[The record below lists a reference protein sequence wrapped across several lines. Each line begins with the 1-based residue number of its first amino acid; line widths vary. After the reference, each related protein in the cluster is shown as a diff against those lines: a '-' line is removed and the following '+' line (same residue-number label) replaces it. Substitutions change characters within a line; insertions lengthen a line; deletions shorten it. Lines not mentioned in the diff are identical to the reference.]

1 MGGTL
6 SQVNKLERG
15 LQNGIC
21 QHQCFHGGMSSPKV
35 LLPALFQLPSAF
47 LEGSSR
53 SAGMPHP
60 GPFQITAFAWVLEC
74 VRFYVHPVRVKCI
87 SYSPLTL
94 LEVSHTGLQSQ
105 TFWRFA
111 FLVKLPAGFPVW
123 GAQYGAWATGSLGWT
138 FTVVIILSFWVT
150 CLGEWVLT
158 IPCSISYT
166 SCGSSLTSLVV
177 GNLFC

>member
-1 MGGTL
+1 MCLQSQLLRLRHLSTGADRPVGGRP

-60 GPFQITAFAWVLEC
+60 GPFQIRAFAWVLEC

-94 LEVSHTGLQSQ
+94 LEVSHPGLQSQ
-105 TFWRFA
+105 TFWRFT
-111 FLVKLPAGFPVW
+111 FLFFFFL
-123 GAQYGAWATGSLGWT
+123 
-138 FTVVIILSFWVT
+138 ILF
-150 CLGEWVLT
+150 
-158 IPCSISYT
+158 Y
-166 SCGSSLTSLVV
+166 
-177 GNLFC
+177 F